1 MNNLSDEKRY
11 HLKIAVILIAIIFL
25 TVYGTLMFLKYSKG
39 TSEKKNNTK
48 NGQVV
53 FKQPELK
60 FFNYST
66 QLNTYPDRIEI
77 HYPYLMVIR
86 PDRFRSEIYN
96 MDTKIKEKEIHEVV
110 LDYFKGN
117 IVYNK
122 QGYQTYFN
130 NKDLGL
136 LCDQAF
142 IKSKT
147 EILCI
152 TRPDQNKQANKLIE
166 INPQTL
172 KQKAVYEPQNVL
184 TAVAYYKNTLYTGE
198 YDFAKNKAYITV
210 NGNISTIADLVNV
223 IYPIREY
230 MYAASF
236 KTIRN
241 KQTESNF
248 KIIISSNHEVIKIKR
263 LEQKEIIFN

>member
-1 MNNLSDEKRY
+1 MNNLTDKKR
-11 HLKIAVILIAIIFL
+11 HQLKIMVLMIVIIFAI
-25 TVYGTLMFLKYSKG
+25 TYGTIMFIKYITHPLS
-39 TSEKKNNTK
+39 TEESID
-48 NGQVV
+48 NGQVI
-53 FKQPELK
+53 FKQPNLQFFKYTTEL
-60 FFNYST
+60 NA
-66 QLNTYPDRIEI
+66 YPDRISI
-77 HYPYLMVIR
+77 HSPYLLVIR
-86 PDRFRSEIYN
+86 PDKFRSEIYN
-96 MDTKIKEKEIHEVV
+96 MDTKRKEKEIPEVV
-110 LDYFKGN
+110 LDYFKGD

-136 LCDQAF
+136 LCDQVF
-142 IKSKT
+142 IKDKT
-147 EILCI
+147 EIFCI

-172 KQKAVYEPQNVL
+172 KQKTVYESQNIL
-184 TAVAYYKNTLYTGE
+184 TAVAYYKNTLYAGE
-198 YDFAKNKAYITV
+198 YDFTKNKAYIMV
-210 NGNISTIADLVNV
+210 NGNRSSIADLVNV

-230 MYAASF
+230 MHAASF
-236 KTIRN
+236 KSIRN